1 MEKSTWLVLFSFSWY
16 NREGVSRGNEEALMA
31 LLSRKVD
38 YALMILSYLHHRQE
52 GGCARVITDRFGLKK
67 SVTAKI
73 LKLLCR
79 RGLVKSHRGIH
90 GGYVLARPAEEIH
103 LDELLTL
110 LDEPFHLA
118 DCNRASPDS
127 CLPGEV
133 VCSFESVCP
142 VRGAIAEV
150 DRRIRDVLA
159 TVTLADVFRAPE
171 AGAGCIQ
178 YGLEV
183 ALRDHDR
190 PARVPAS
197 VKP

>member
-1 MEKSTWLVLFSFSWY
+1 
-16 NREGVSRGNEEALMA
+16 MA

-52 GGCARVITDRFGLKK
+52 GGCARQIADRFGLKEPF
-67 SVTAKI
+67 ARRI
-73 LKLLCR
+73 LKLLCQ

-90 GGYVLARPAEEIH
+90 GGYALARRAEEIH

-118 DCNRASPDS
+118 DCNRASPEG

-150 DRRIRDVLA
+150 DRRIREVLSR
-159 TVTLADVFRAPE
+159 VTLADVFRGPGG
-171 AGAGCIQ
+171 GAGCVQ

-183 ALRDHDR
+183 VLLDHDR
-190 PARVPAS
+190 PGTVLAT
-197 VKP
+197 